1 MVIGLVN
8 IYPAPLDSG
17 AVVPVEDQ
25 WEGGGASTA
34 HAHAGCRGDTQEQH
48 RGGHSGENQTQCPL
62 FPSHSPP
69 HLPMVSSRLCVP
81 LTHTPS
87 PPYSVLTFVCSPHTH
102 PLTSLQCPHVC
113 VFPSHSPPHLPT
125 VSSRLCVP
133 LTPPPPSPPY
143 SVHVCVFPSHPPHL
157 PTVSSCLC
165 VPLTPPSPP
174 YSVLTFVC
182 SPHTPLTSLQCPHVC
197 VFPSHPPLPP
207 YRATT

>member
-1 MVIGLVN
+1 MITSLPDETSSMVIGLVN

-81 LTHTPS
+81 LTP
-87 PPYSVLTFVCSPHTH
+87 
-102 PLTSLQCPHVC
+102 PLTSLQSYNLMSERWFTHA
-113 VFPSHSPPHLPT
+113 SPTLFNAGTCRPQL
-125 VSSRLCVP
+125 
-133 LTPPPPSPPY
+133 
-143 SVHVCVFPSHPPHL
+143 
-157 PTVSSCLC
+157 SSCFLIC
-165 VPLTPPSPP
+165 MKDDSIEVRGQNNYEGAPLI
-174 YSVLTFVC
+174 
-182 SPHTPLTSLQCPHVC
+182 
-197 VFPSHPPLPP
+197 
-207 YRATT
+207 RAVIIS